1 MYQEREYQSQR
12 QEQDPSQYQP
22 QYQPQNQPAQRPY
35 REWDER
41 QQRRFPDSPLAQAN
55 NPQYRQ
61 QYGQQSPQSYW
72 GQDGQGMNVGQTER
86 QLSVVAGA
94 GLLLYALINRSSSSF
109 LTAPLG
115 AYLVWRGQTGYCPV
129 YEAMNVNTAQSQGGW
144 QGNGYGQQQR
154 NWQGNGGVQQIPIQQ
169 QGQAQQNQQPSNR
182 IEIQRAITINKSADE
197 LYTFW
202 RKLENLPRFM
212 HHIERIEQ
220 TGAKSSHWHA
230 KVIGGLPVEW
240 DAEITEDVPGQRI
253 AWRTKPDAQV
263 QQSGVVEFKQAT
275 GGRGTVVNVD
285 IQYTPPG
292 GIIGE
297 TFGRL
302 LNGVTAQQVKD
313 DIGRFKSLM
322 ETGEIATIEGQP
334 AGR

>member
-12 QEQDPSQYQP
+12 QEQDQAQV
-22 QYQPQNQPAQRPY
+22 QPQNRAAQRPY
-35 REWDER
+35 REWDEQ
-41 QQRRFPDSPLAQAN
+41 QQRRFPDSPLAQAK
-55 NPQYRQ
+55 PQYRQ
-61 QYGQQSPQSYW
+61 QYGQQAPQPYW
-72 GQDGQGMNVGQTER
+72 GQDGQNTNVGQTER

-94 GLLLYALINRSSSSF
+94 GLLFYALLNRSRSSF

-115 AYLVWRGQTGYCPV
+115 AYLVWRGQTGHCPV
-129 YEAMNVNTAQSQGGW
+129 YEAMSINTAQQQGGW

-154 NWQGNGGVQQIPIQQ
+154 DGRGNGVQQIPIQQ
-169 QGQAQQNQQPSNR
+169 QGTVQPNKQQPSNR
-182 IEIQRAITINKSADE
+182 IEIRRAITINKSADE
-197 LYTFW
+197 LYNFW
-202 RKLENLPRFM
+202 RKFENLPRFM
-212 HHIERIEQ
+212 HHLDRVEQ
-220 TGAKSSHWHA
+220 TGGKSSHWQA
-230 KVIGGLPVEW
+230 KVIGGIPVEW
-240 DAEITEDVPGQRI
+240 DAEITEDRPGQRI

-285 IQYTPPG
+285 MQYTPPG

-322 ETGEIATIEGQP
+322 EAGEIATIAGQP

>member
-12 QEQDPSQYQP
+12 LE
-22 QYQPQNQPAQRPY
+22 QNQPQVQSQNRPEQRPY

-41 QQRRFPDSPLAQAN
+41 QQRRFPDSPLSQY

-61 QYGQQSPQSYW
+61 QYGQQGPQTYW
-72 GQDGQGMNVGQTER
+72 AQAGQGMNVGQSER
-86 QLSVVAGA
+86 QLSAVAGA
-94 GLLLYALINRSSSSF
+94 GLLLYALLNRSRSSL

-115 AYLVWRGQTGYCPV
+115 AYLIWRGQTGHCPV
-129 YEAMNVNTAQSQGGW
+129 YEAMNINTAQTQSGW

-154 NWQGNGGVQQIPIQQ
+154 SWQGNGGVQQIPIQQ
-169 QGQAQQNQQPSNR
+169 GTQQQNNQQQSNGIKIR
-182 IEIQRAITINKSADE
+182 RAITIDKSADE

-202 RKLENLPRFM
+202 RKLENLPQFM
-212 HHIERIEQ
+212 HHLERVEQ
-220 TGAKSSHWHA
+220 TGDKSSHWQA
-230 KVIGGLPVEW
+230 KVIGGIPVEW

-263 QQSGVVEFKQAT
+263 QQSGVVEFKKAT
-275 GGRGTVVNVD
+275 GGRGTVVNVAM
-285 IQYTPPG
+285 QYTPPG

-322 ETGEIATIEGQP
+322 EAGEIAKIEGQP